1 MQRDVQQHMSVEQ
14 PSPPMHPPLQDSRNW
29 QFFFVG
35 VLLASVLQTSAGWL
49 MQLPL
54 LRRLYQRFVW
64 FKPFQWAAGPFQGAN
79 CSRPIHVL
87 PTCLR

>member
-1 MQRDVQQHMSVEQ
+1 MLPPARDSH
-14 PSPPMHPPLQDSRNW
+14 NW

-64 FKPFQWAAGPFQGAN
+64 FKPFQWAAGPFQGAF
-79 CSRPIHVL
+79 CSL
-87 PTCLR
+87 PMRHLPACPHMSCIQITCQKQALSEL